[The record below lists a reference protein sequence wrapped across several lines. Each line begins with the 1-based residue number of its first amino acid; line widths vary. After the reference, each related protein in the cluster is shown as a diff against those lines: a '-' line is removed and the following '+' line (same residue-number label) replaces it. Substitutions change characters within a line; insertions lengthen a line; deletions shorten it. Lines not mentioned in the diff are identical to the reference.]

1 MHELRH
7 RLPINR
13 SWPAVA
19 LTPACAERAH
29 KRAVAFL
36 FLSQLWAKQQR
47 EYTAKTNQRNNGD
60 WVEKITGDVS
70 ISALILLQAQT
81 QTAAWRAWIQMWGLH
96 VKKIKK
102 NKNAISN
109 NGNKPHTPP
118 SFCVYEINNVR
129 NIRTPW
135 KHCRYAAAAWFPYG
149 LCITPSTFW
158 IKYSRDHTT
167 CRAGKKTQRYSSTEQ
182 RSKGG
187 RERGSEGE
195 RESRNTRAAPVN

>member
-1 MHELRH
+1 MSQTTKRIHSEDESAEQW
-7 RLPINR
+7 RLSRENYWRCLDFSTNSPSSPDPDGGVTCMN
-13 SWPAVA
+13 SNV
-19 LTPACAERAH
+19 RA
-29 KRAVAFL
+29 
-36 FLSQLWAKQQR
+36 
-47 EYTAKTNQRNNGD
+47 TC
-60 WVEKITGDVS
+60 
-70 ISALILLQAQT
+70 
-81 QTAAWRAWIQMWGLH
+81 
-96 VKKIKK
+96 KKIKK

>member
-1 MHELRH
+1 MSQTTKRIHSEDESAEQW
-7 RLPINR
+7 RLSRENYWRCLDLSTNSPSSPDPDGGVTCMN
-13 SWPAVA
+13 SNV
-19 LTPACAERAH
+19 RA
-29 KRAVAFL
+29 
-36 FLSQLWAKQQR
+36 
-47 EYTAKTNQRNNGD
+47 TC
-60 WVEKITGDVS
+60 
-70 ISALILLQAQT
+70 
-81 QTAAWRAWIQMWGLH
+81 
-96 VKKIKK
+96 KKIKK
-102 NKNAISN
+102 IKMRSATMETN
-109 NGNKPHTPP
+109 HTHP

-187 RERGSEGE
+187 RERERGRE
-195 RESRNTRAAPVN
+195 RESEHEGCSCELISF

>member
-102 NKNAISN
+102 IKMRSATMETNHTH
-109 NGNKPHTPP
+109 PHL
-118 SFCVYEINNVR
+118 SVFMR
-129 NIRTPW
+129 
-135 KHCRYAAAAWFPYG
+135 
-149 LCITPSTFW
+149 L
-158 IKYSRDHTT
+158 TT
-167 CRAGKKTQRYSSTEQ
+167 CVIFAH
-182 RSKGG
+182 
-187 RERGSEGE
+187 
-195 RESRNTRAAPVN
+195 RESTAGMQLQRGFRMGYA

>member
-1 MHELRH
+1 M
-7 RLPINR
+7 
-13 SWPAVA
+13 
-19 LTPACAERAH
+19 
-29 KRAVAFL
+29 
-36 FLSQLWAKQQR
+36 
-47 EYTAKTNQRNNGD
+47 
-60 WVEKITGDVS
+60 
-70 ISALILLQAQT
+70 
-81 QTAAWRAWIQMWGLH
+81 
-96 VKKIKK
+96 
-102 NKNAISN
+102 
-109 NGNKPHTPP
+109 
-118 SFCVYEINNVR
+118 R

-195 RESRNTRAAPVN
+195 RERVGTRGLLLWINFVLINKKRKKKPSPAQKIIRTDISLPLSLPCTAFPQDPAMRKSRAPPQVDRKNPLEFTQKRKIVMWEGEKEEVYSTAEDSKGWKDTWRKIVKSLHFRPLE